1 MTLLQIPDPSD
12 AQANNNQDGS
22 VPLNGW
28 ATVIILIATHYRLP
42 CSPGMIMA
50 TSEWQGN
57 QTREK
62 ALRHLARQAGLS
74 LQLYQDNQWE
84 ITSWRLPLA
93 IELADGHVG
102 VITSFDG
109 EDEVR
114 VHFAGDE
121 QPTPIALEVLLPEIS
136 FAAALRP
143 VTAAKDSRVDRYLA
157 TVKPDWLRRLVL
169 HDLRPYGY
177 VMLGSLLIN
186 LLALVGIIFSMQVYD
201 RVIPAQSYPTLY
213 VLYIGVIISVVFT
226 YILRVGRDHVTDLL
240 GKRAD
245 MRVSDRVFGHALR
258 LRNSAVP
265 RSTGTFISQLRE
277 LESIREMVTS
287 TTVSAIVDMPFFL
300 LFMLVMAI
308 IAPQLAWIAPVAVL
322 LMVLPGIFSQ
332 KKLAK
337 LAQQALKESTL
348 RNAVLV
354 ESVQGL
360 EDIKLMQAEDR
371 FLQQWNSYIRITA
384 QSGVEMRKVM
394 HSLISWGVTVQG
406 LVYASV
412 IVVGAPM
419 VINGDITT
427 GAIVAAS
434 LLSSRMI
441 APMATLCGV
450 LARWQQVKAAKSS
463 LDALMNLPVE
473 NSKDETRIHCP
484 VLFGHY
490 QFTDAMFR
498 YYTDS
503 LTVALRIK
511 SLTIKP
517 GERIA
522 LLGRNGSGK
531 STLLQAM
538 TGGMDLIG
546 GELRLDNL
554 SLPHIDLA
562 DVRRNVGLLTQNAR
576 LFHGTLRENLTLGA
590 PHATDEAIF
599 STLTVSGGAD
609 FIRRLPLGL
618 DHPIMEGGVG
628 LSGGQR
634 QSLLLARMLLRDP
647 NIVLLDEPTSSLDD
661 HTEKEFIE
669 RLGQWLNGRTLIVA
683 THRAAILALVDRVLV
698 LKDGQLVMDSPKDSA
713 LPPPPRAANGNQP
726 EIQS

>member
-1 MTLLQIPDPSD
+1 MTQLQIPDAPGGKPD
-12 AQANNNQDGS
+12 QAEGG
-22 VPLNGW
+22 VPLHGW
-28 ATVIILIATHYRLP
+28 ATAIILIATHYRLP
-42 CSPGMIMA
+42 CSPGMILA
-50 TSEWQGN
+50 SSEWQGK
-57 QTREK
+57 QTRDK

-74 LQLYQDNQWE
+74 LQLYEDDKWQL
-84 ITSWRLPLA
+84 THWRLPLA
-93 IELADGHVG
+93 VELVDGQVG
-102 VITSFDG
+102 VITAFDG

-121 QPTPIALEVLLPEIS
+121 QPTPVSLLALLPDIC

-143 VTAAKDSRVDRYLA
+143 LAPAKDSRVDRYLEA
-157 TVKPDWLRRLVL
+157 MKPDWLRRLVL
-169 HDLRPYGY
+169 KDLHPYGY
-177 VMLGSLLIN
+177 VMLGSFLIN

-277 LESIREMVTS
+277 LEAIREMVTS
-287 TTVSAIVDMPFFL
+287 TTVTAIVDMPFFL
-300 LFMLVMAI
+300 LFLLVMAI
-308 IAPQLAWIAPVAVL
+308 IAPQLAWVAPVAVI
-322 LMVLPGIFSQ
+322 LMVLPGVFMQ
-332 KKLAK
+332 KKLSK

-384 QSGVEMRKVM
+384 QSGVETRKAM
-394 HSLISWGVTVQG
+394 HSLMSWGVTIQG
-406 LVYASV
+406 MVYATV
-412 IVVGAPM
+412 IVIGAPM
-419 VINGDITT
+419 VIDGDITT

-450 LARWQQVKAAKSS
+450 LARWQQVKAAKTS
-463 LDALMNLPVE
+463 LDGLMALPVE
-473 NSKDETRIHCP
+473 NSTDETRIHCP
-484 VLFGHY
+484 VLFGNY
-490 QFTDAMFR
+490 QFNDAMFR
-498 YYTDS
+498 YYSDT
-503 LTVALRIK
+503 LTVALRINR
-511 SLTIKP
+511 LTIKQ

-522 LLGRNGSGK
+522 VLGRNGAGK
-531 STLLQAM
+531 STMLQAM
-538 TGGMDLIG
+538 IGGVELIG
-546 GELRLDNL
+546 GELLLDNL

-562 DVRRNVGLLTQNAR
+562 DVRRNVGLMTQNAR
-576 LFHGTLRENLTLGA
+576 LFHGTLRENLTMGA
-590 PHATDEAIF
+590 AHATDDAIF
-599 STLTVSGGAD
+599 AALVVSGGAD
-609 FIRRLPLGL
+609 FIHRLPLGL
-618 DHPIMEGGVG
+618 DHPVMEGGVG

-634 QSLLLARMLLRDP
+634 QSVLLARMLLRDP
-647 NIVLLDEPTSSLDD
+647 NIVLLDEPTASLDD

-683 THRAAILALVDRVLV
+683 THRAAILALVDRILV
-698 LKDGQLVMDSPKDSA
+698 LKEGQLVMDSPKENA
-713 LPPPPRAANGNQP
+713 LPPPRASNPRP
-726 EIQS
+726 EVNP

>member
-1 MTLLQIPDPSD
+1 MTQLPIPDAPEGQS
-12 AQANNNQDGS
+12 ASGGEL
-22 VPLNGW
+22 PLNGW
-28 ATVIILIATHYRLP
+28 ATAIIQIATHYRLP

-50 TSEWQGN
+50 AAEWQGK
-57 QTREK
+57 QTRDK

-74 LQLYQDNQWE
+74 LQLFAEESRE
-84 ITSWRLPLA
+84 ITRWRLPLA
-93 IELADGHVG
+93 VELDDGQVG
-102 VITSFDG
+102 VVTAFDG
-109 EDEVR
+109 DDRVR
-114 VHFAGDE
+114 VHFSGDE
-121 QPTPIALEVLLPEIS
+121 QPAPVMLTDLLP
-136 FAAALRP
+136 ALRVVAALRP
-143 VTAAKDSRVDRYLA
+143 VAAAKDSRVDRYLA
-157 TVKPDWLRRLVL
+157 TVRPDWLRRLVL

-177 VMLGSLLIN
+177 VMLASFLIN
-186 LLALVGIIFSMQVYD
+186 LLALVGIVFSMQVYD

-213 VLYIGVIISVVFT
+213 VLYAGVIISVVFT

-258 LRNSAVP
+258 LRNSVVP

-277 LESIREMVTS
+277 LEAIREMVTS
-287 TTVSAIVDMPFFL
+287 TTVTAIVDMPFFL
-300 LFMLVMAI
+300 LFLLVMAI

-322 LMVLPGIFSQ
+322 LMVLPGLLSQ

-384 QSGVEMRKVM
+384 QSGVAMRKVM

-450 LARWQQVKAAKSS
+450 LARWQQVRAAKTS
-463 LDALMNLPVE
+463 LDGLMNLPVE
-473 NSKDETRIHCP
+473 NSSDETRIHCP

-498 YYTDS
+498 YYSDS
-503 LTVALRIK
+503 LTMALRIK
-511 SLTIKP
+511 SLTIQP

-522 LLGRNGSGK
+522 VLGRNGSGK

-538 TGGMDLIG
+538 AGGMDLVS

-554 SLPHIDLA
+554 SLPHIDVA

-590 PHATDEAIF
+590 AHATDDAIF
-599 STLTVSGGAD
+599 SALTVSGGAE

-618 DHPIMEGGVG
+618 DHPIMEGGTG

-647 NIVLLDEPTSSLDD
+647 NIVLLDEPSAALDD

-669 RLGQWLNGRTLIVA
+669 RLGAWLNGRTLIVA
-683 THRAAILALVDRVLV
+683 THRAAILSLVDRILV
-698 LKDGQLVMDSPKDSA
+698 LKEGQLVMDSPKEKA
-713 LPPPPRAANGNQP
+713 LPPARSGGNLP
-726 EIQS
+726 EVNA

>member
-1 MTLLQIPDPSD
+1 MSGGLVTAAYIV
-12 AQANNNQDGS
+12 AA
-22 VPLNGW
+22 
-28 ATVIILIATHYRLP
+28 ILFIFSL
-42 CSPGMIMA
+42 
-50 TSEWQGN
+50 
-57 QTREK
+57 
-62 ALRHLARQAGLS
+62 AGLS
-74 LQLYQDNQWE
+74 KHE
-84 ITSWRLPLA
+84 TSKQGNLFGISGMALA
-93 IELADGHVG
+93 L
-102 VITSFDG
+102 
-109 EDEVR
+109 
-114 VHFAGDE
+114 
-121 QPTPIALEVLLPEIS
+121 
-136 FAAALRP
+136 
-143 VTAAKDSRVDRYLA
+143 LA
-157 TVKPDWLRRLVL
+157 TIFGPDSGNVAWILLAMVIGGAIGVRLAQKVEMTEMPELVAILHSFVGLAAVL
-169 HDLRPYGY
+169 VGFNSFIDHGPGLPA
-177 VMLGSLLIN
+177 VMENIHLTEVFLGIFIGAVTFTGSLVAFGKLRGKISSRPLMLPHRHKLN

-213 VLYIGVIISVVFT
+213 VLYGGVIISVIFT

-258 LRNSAVP
+258 LRNSAIP

-277 LESIREMVTS
+277 LEAIREMVTS
-287 TTVSAIVDMPFFL
+287 TTVSSIVDMPFFL

-308 IAPQLAWIAPVAVL
+308 IAPQLAWIAPVAVI
-322 LMVLPGIFSQ
+322 LMILPGVLKQ
-332 KKLAK
+332 KTLAR
-337 LAQQALKESTL
+337 LAHQSLKESTL

-412 IVVGAPM
+412 IVIGAPM

-441 APMATLCGV
+441 APMGTLCGV
-450 LARWQQVKAAKSS
+450 LARWQQVKAAKTS
-463 LDALMNLPVE
+463 LDALMALPVE

-490 QFTDAMFR
+490 QFSEAMFR
-498 YYTDS
+498 YYSDS
-503 LTVALRIK
+503 ATIALRIK

-517 GERIA
+517 GERVA
-522 LLGRNGSGK
+522 VLGRNGSGK

-538 TGGMDLIG
+538 IGGMDLVG

-562 DVRRNVGLLTQNAR
+562 DVRRNVGLMTQNAR
-576 LFHGTLRENLTLGA
+576 LFHGTLRENLTMGA
-590 PHATDEAIF
+590 AHASDEAIF
-599 STLTVSGGAD
+599 AALTVSGGAD

-618 DHPIMEGGVG
+618 DHPVMEGGVG

-634 QSLLLARMLLRDP
+634 QSVLLARMLLRDP
-647 NIVLLDEPTSSLDD
+647 NIVLLDEPTASLDD

-669 RLGQWLNGRTLIVA
+669 RLGQWLNGRTLVVA

-698 LKDGQLVMDSPKDSA
+698 LKEGQLVMDSPKESA
-713 LPPPPRAANGNQP
+713 LPPARPALNRP
-726 EIQS
+726 EDQA

>member
-1 MTLLQIPDPSD
+1 MTQLPIPDAPEGQS
-12 AQANNNQDGS
+12 ASGGEL
-22 VPLNGW
+22 PLNGW
-28 ATVIILIATHYRLP
+28 ATAIIQIATHYRLP

-50 TSEWQGN
+50 AAEWQGK
-57 QTREK
+57 QTRDK

-74 LQLYQDNQWE
+74 LQLFAEESRE
-84 ITSWRLPLA
+84 ITRWRLPLA
-93 IELADGHVG
+93 VELDDGQVG
-102 VITSFDG
+102 VVTAFDG
-109 EDEVR
+109 DDRVR
-114 VHFAGDE
+114 VHFSGDE
-121 QPTPIALEVLLPEIS
+121 QPTPVMLTDLLP
-136 FAAALRP
+136 ALRVVAALRP
-143 VTAAKDSRVDRYLA
+143 VAAAKDSRVDRYLA
-157 TVKPDWLRRLVL
+157 TVRPDWLRRLVL

-177 VMLGSLLIN
+177 VMLASFLIN
-186 LLALVGIIFSMQVYD
+186 LLALVGIVFSMQVYD

-213 VLYIGVIISVVFT
+213 VLYAGVIISVVFT

-258 LRNSAVP
+258 LRNSVVP

-277 LESIREMVTS
+277 LEAIREMVTS
-287 TTVSAIVDMPFFL
+287 TTVTAIVDMPFFL
-300 LFMLVMAI
+300 LFLLVMAI

-322 LMVLPGIFSQ
+322 LMVLPGLLSQ

-384 QSGVEMRKVM
+384 QSGVAMRKVM

-450 LARWQQVKAAKSS
+450 LARWQQVRAAKTS
-463 LDALMNLPVE
+463 LDGLMNLPVE
-473 NSKDETRIHCP
+473 NSSDETRIHCP

-498 YYTDS
+498 YYSDS
-503 LTVALRIK
+503 LTMALRIK
-511 SLTIKP
+511 SLTIQP

-522 LLGRNGSGK
+522 VLGRNGSGK

-538 TGGMDLIG
+538 AGGMDLVS

-554 SLPHIDLA
+554 SLPHIDVA

-590 PHATDEAIF
+590 AHATDDAIF
-599 STLTVSGGAD
+599 SALTVSGGAE

-618 DHPIMEGGVG
+618 DHPIMEGGTG

-647 NIVLLDEPTSSLDD
+647 NIVLLDEPSAALDD

-669 RLGQWLNGRTLIVA
+669 RLGAWLNGRTLIVA
-683 THRAAILALVDRVLV
+683 THRAAILSLVDRILV
-698 LKDGQLVMDSPKDSA
+698 LKEGQLVMDSPKEKA
-713 LPPPPRAANGNQP
+713 LPPARSGGNLP
-726 EIQS
+726 EVNA

>member
-1 MTLLQIPDPSD
+1 MTQLQIPDVPE
-12 AQANNNQDGS
+12 NQPDSAKGES
-22 VPLNGW
+22 QPLNGW
-28 ATVIILIATHYRLP
+28 ATAIILIATHYRLP

-50 TSEWQGN
+50 SSEWQGN
-57 QTREK
+57 QPRDK

-74 LQLYQDNQWE
+74 LQLYHDNNWE
-84 ITSWRLPLA
+84 ITHWRLPLA
-93 IELADGHVG
+93 VELDDGQVG

-109 EDEVR
+109 ADDVR
-114 VHFAGDE
+114 VHFAGEE
-121 QPTPIALEVLLPEIS
+121 QPTPIALEILLPAIS

-143 VTAAKDSRVDRYLA
+143 VTAAKDSRVDRYLTA
-157 TVKPDWLRRLVL
+157 VRPDWLRRLVL
-169 HDLRPYGY
+169 RDLRPYSY
-177 VMLGSLLIN
+177 VMLGSFLIN
-186 LLALVGIIFSMQVYD
+186 LLALAGIIFSMQVYD

-213 VLYIGVIISVVFT
+213 VLYGGVIISVIFT

-277 LESIREMVTS
+277 LEAIREMVTS

-300 LFMLVMAI
+300 LFLLVMAI

-384 QSGVEMRKVM
+384 QSGVQMRKVM

-406 LVYASV
+406 LVYATV

-450 LARWQQVKAAKSS
+450 LARWQQVKAAKVS

-484 VLFGHY
+484 VLFGNY
-490 QFTDAMFR
+490 QFTDALFR
-498 YYTDS
+498 YNADS
-503 LTVALRIK
+503 LTIALKIK
-511 SLTIKP
+511 NLIIKP

-522 LLGRNGSGK
+522 VLGRNGSGK

-538 TGGMDLIG
+538 AGGMDLVG

-576 LFHGTLRENLTLGA
+576 LFHGTLRENLTMGA
-590 PHATDEAIF
+590 AHATDEAIF
-599 STLTVSGGAD
+599 GALNVSGGAD
-609 FIRRLPLGL
+609 FIRRLELGL

-683 THRAAILALVDRVLV
+683 THRAAILALVDRILV
-698 LKDGQLVMDSPKDSA
+698 LKEGQLVMDSPKENA
-713 LPPPPRAANGNQP
+713 LPAARANGNQP
-726 EIQS
+726 EVRS

>member
-1 MTLLQIPDPSD
+1 MTQMQIPDSPAGKPD
-12 AQANNNQDGS
+12 EAEKI
-22 VPLNGW
+22 PLHGW
-28 ATVIILIATHYRLP
+28 ATAIILIANHYRLP
-42 CSPGMIMA
+42 CSPGMILA
-50 TSEWQGN
+50 ASEWQGK
-57 QTREK
+57 QTRDK

-74 LQLYQDNQWE
+74 LQLFKEQQFE
-84 ITSWRLPLA
+84 VSSWRLPLA
-93 IELADGHVG
+93 VEMADGQVG

-114 VHFAGDE
+114 VHFAGEE
-121 QPTPIALEVLLPEIS
+121 QPTPLALGTLLPEIRH
-136 FAAALRP
+136 AAAFRP
-143 VTAAKDSRVDRYLA
+143 LASGKDSRIDRYLEA
-157 TVKPDWLRRLVL
+157 AKPDWLRRLVFQEM
-169 HDLRPYGY
+169 RPYSH
-177 VMLGSLLIN
+177 VMLASFLIN
-186 LLALVGIIFSMQVYD
+186 LMALGGIIFSMQVYD

-213 VLYIGVIISVVFT
+213 VLYGGVIITVIFT
-226 YILRVGRDHVTDLL
+226 YVLRVARDHVTDLL

-258 LRNSAVP
+258 LRNSAIP

-287 TTVSAIVDMPFFL
+287 TTVTAIVDMPFFL
-300 LFMLVMAI
+300 LFLLVMAI

-322 LMVLPGIFSQ
+322 LMILPGLFVQ
-332 KKLAK
+332 KKLAI
-337 LAQQALKESTL
+337 LAHKNLKEATL

-394 HSLISWGVTVQG
+394 HSLITWGVTIQG

-419 VINGDITT
+419 VIDGDITT
-427 GAIVAAS
+427 GSIVAAS

-450 LARWQQVKAAKSS
+450 LARWQQVKAAKTS
-463 LDALMNLPVE
+463 LDSLMSLPVE
-473 NSKDETRIHCP
+473 NSREETRIHCP
-484 VLFGHY
+484 VLFGNY

-498 YYTDS
+498 YYNDS
-503 LTVALRIK
+503 LTIALRINR
-511 SLTIKP
+511 LTIKQ

-522 LLGRNGSGK
+522 LLGRNGAGK
-531 STLLQAM
+531 STMLQALA
-538 TGGMDLIG
+538 GGVELVG
-546 GELRLDNL
+546 GEVRLDNL
-554 SLPHIDLA
+554 SLPQIDMA
-562 DVRRNVGLLTQNAR
+562 DVRRNVGLMTQNAR
-576 LFHGTLRENLTLGA
+576 LFHSTLRENLIMGA
-590 PHATDEAIF
+590 PHASDEAIF
-599 STLTVSGGAD
+599 AALTVSGGAD

-618 DHPIMEGGVG
+618 DHPVMEGGVG

-634 QSLLLARMLLRDP
+634 QSVLLARMLLRDP
-647 NIVLLDEPTSSLDD
+647 NIVLLDEPTASLDD

-669 RLGQWLNGRTLIVA
+669 RLGNWLNGRTLIVA
-683 THRAAILALVDRVLV
+683 THRAAILSLVDRILV
-698 LKDGQLVMDSPKDSA
+698 LKEGQLVMDSPKDNA
-713 LPPPPRAANGNQP
+713 LPPTRPALNRPEAN
-726 EIQS
+726 EE

>member
-1 MTLLQIPDPSD
+1 MTQLPIPDAPESQP
-12 AQANNNQDGS
+12 ASGGEL
-22 VPLNGW
+22 PLNGW
-28 ATVIILIATHYRLP
+28 ATAIIQIATHYRLP

-50 TSEWQGN
+50 AAEWQGK
-57 QTREK
+57 QTRDK

-74 LQLYQDNQWE
+74 LQLFAEESRE
-84 ITSWRLPLA
+84 ITRWRLPLA
-93 IELADGHVG
+93 VELDDGQVG
-102 VITSFDG
+102 VVTAFDG
-109 EDEVR
+109 DDRVR
-114 VHFAGDE
+114 VHFSGDE
-121 QPTPIALEVLLPEIS
+121 QPTPVMLTDLLP
-136 FAAALRP
+136 ALRVVAALRP
-143 VTAAKDSRVDRYLA
+143 VAAAKDSRVDRYLA
-157 TVKPDWLRRLVL
+157 TVRPDWLRRLVL

-177 VMLGSLLIN
+177 VMLASFLIN
-186 LLALVGIIFSMQVYD
+186 LLALVGIVFSMQVYD

-213 VLYIGVIISVVFT
+213 VLYAGVIISVVFT

-258 LRNSAVP
+258 LRNSVVP

-277 LESIREMVTS
+277 LEAIREMVTS
-287 TTVSAIVDMPFFL
+287 TTVTAIVDMPFFL
-300 LFMLVMAI
+300 LFLLVMAI

-322 LMVLPGIFSQ
+322 LMVLPGLLSQ

-384 QSGVEMRKVM
+384 QSGVAMRKVM

-450 LARWQQVKAAKSS
+450 LARWQQVRAAKTS
-463 LDALMNLPVE
+463 LDGLMNLPVE
-473 NSKDETRIHCP
+473 NSSDETRIHCP

-498 YYTDS
+498 YYSDS
-503 LTVALRIK
+503 LTMALRIK
-511 SLTIKP
+511 SLTIQP

-522 LLGRNGSGK
+522 VLGRNGSGK

-538 TGGMDLIG
+538 AGGMDLVS

-554 SLPHIDLA
+554 SLPHIDVA

-590 PHATDEAIF
+590 AHATDDAIF
-599 STLTVSGGAD
+599 SALTVSGGAE

-618 DHPIMEGGVG
+618 DHPVMEGGTG

-647 NIVLLDEPTSSLDD
+647 NIVLLDEPTAALDD

-669 RLGQWLNGRTLIVA
+669 RLGAWLNGRTLIVA
-683 THRAAILALVDRVLV
+683 THRAAILSLVDRILV
-698 LKDGQLVMDSPKDSA
+698 LKEGQLVMDSPKEKA
-713 LPPPPRAANGNQP
+713 LPPARSGGNLP
-726 EIQS
+726 EVNA

>member
-1 MTLLQIPDPSD
+1 MTQLPIPDAPEGQS
-12 AQANNNQDGS
+12 ASGGEL
-22 VPLNGW
+22 PLNGW
-28 ATVIILIATHYRLP
+28 ATAIIQIATHYRLP

-50 TSEWQGN
+50 AAEWQGK
-57 QTREK
+57 QTRDK

-74 LQLYQDNQWE
+74 LQLFAEESRE
-84 ITSWRLPLA
+84 ITRWRLPLA
-93 IELADGHVG
+93 VELDDGQVG
-102 VITSFDG
+102 VVTAFDG
-109 EDEVR
+109 DDRVR
-114 VHFAGDE
+114 VHFSGDE
-121 QPTPIALEVLLPEIS
+121 QPAPVMLTDLLP
-136 FAAALRP
+136 ALRVVAALRP
-143 VTAAKDSRVDRYLA
+143 VAAAKDSRVDRYLA
-157 TVKPDWLRRLVL
+157 TVRPDWLRRLVL

-177 VMLGSLLIN
+177 VMLASFLIN
-186 LLALVGIIFSMQVYD
+186 LLALVGIVFSMQVYD

-213 VLYIGVIISVVFT
+213 VLYAGVIISVVFT

-258 LRNSAVP
+258 LRNSVVP

-277 LESIREMVTS
+277 LEAIREMVTS
-287 TTVSAIVDMPFFL
+287 TTVTAIVDMPFFL
-300 LFMLVMAI
+300 LFLLVMAI

-322 LMVLPGIFSQ
+322 LMVLPGLLSQ

-384 QSGVEMRKVM
+384 QSGVAMRKVM

-450 LARWQQVKAAKSS
+450 LARWQQVRAAKTS
-463 LDALMNLPVE
+463 LDGLMNLPVE
-473 NSKDETRIHCP
+473 NSSDETRIHCP

-498 YYTDS
+498 YYSDS
-503 LTVALRIK
+503 LTMVLRIK
-511 SLTIKP
+511 SLTIQP

-522 LLGRNGSGK
+522 VLGRNGSGK

-538 TGGMDLIG
+538 AGGMDLVS

-554 SLPHIDLA
+554 SLPHIDVA

-590 PHATDEAIF
+590 AHATDDAIF
-599 STLTVSGGAD
+599 SALTVSGGAE

-618 DHPIMEGGVG
+618 DHPIMEGGTG

-647 NIVLLDEPTSSLDD
+647 NIVLLDEPTAALDD

-669 RLGQWLNGRTLIVA
+669 RLGAWLNGRTLIVA
-683 THRAAILALVDRVLV
+683 THRAAILSLVDRILV
-698 LKDGQLVMDSPKDSA
+698 LKEGQLVMDSPKEKA
-713 LPPPPRAANGNQP
+713 LPPARSGGNLP
-726 EIQS
+726 EVNA

>member
-1 MTLLQIPDPSD
+1 MTQMQIPETPGAKPDH
-12 AQANNNQDGS
+12 AEGG
-22 VPLNGW
+22 VPLQGW
-28 ATVIILIATHYRLP
+28 ATAIIQIATHYRLP
-42 CSPGMIMA
+42 CSPGMILA
-50 TSEWQGN
+50 SSEWQGK
-57 QTREK
+57 QTRDK

-74 LQLYQDNQWE
+74 LQLYDDEKWQV
-84 ITSWRLPLA
+84 THWRLPLA
-93 IELADGHVG
+93 VELNDGQVG

-121 QPTPIALEVLLPEIS
+121 QPTPLSLLALLADVR
-136 FAAALRP
+136 FAAAFRP
-143 VTAAKDSRVDRYLA
+143 LAPAKDSRVDRYLE

-169 HDLRPYGY
+169 KDLRPYGY
-177 VMLGSLLIN
+177 VMLGSFLIN

-277 LESIREMVTS
+277 LEAIREMVTS
-287 TTVSAIVDMPFFL
+287 TTVTAIVDMPFFL
-300 LFMLVMAI
+300 LFLLVMAI
-308 IAPQLAWIAPVAVL
+308 IAPQLAWIAPVAVI
-322 LMVLPGIFSQ
+322 LMVLPGLFMQ
-332 KKLAK
+332 KKLSK

-384 QSGVEMRKVM
+384 QSGVETRKAM
-394 HSLISWGVTVQG
+394 HSLISWGVTIQG
-406 LVYASV
+406 MVYATV
-412 IVVGAPM
+412 IVIGAPM

-450 LARWQQVKAAKSS
+450 LARWQQVKAAKTS
-463 LDALMNLPVE
+463 LDGLMTLPVE
-473 NSKDETRIHCP
+473 NSTDETRIHCP
-484 VLFGHY
+484 VLFGNY
-490 QFTDAMFR
+490 QFNEAMFR
-498 YYTDS
+498 YYSDT
-503 LTVALRIK
+503 LTVALRINR
-511 SLTIKP
+511 LTIKQ

-522 LLGRNGSGK
+522 ILGRNGAGK
-531 STLLQAM
+531 STMLQAM
-538 TGGMDLIG
+538 IGGVELIG
-546 GELRLDNL
+546 GELLLDNL

-562 DVRRNVGLLTQNAR
+562 DVRRNVGLMTQNAR
-576 LFHGTLRENLTLGA
+576 LFHGTLRENLTMGA
-590 PHATDEAIF
+590 AHATDDAIF
-599 STLTVSGGAD
+599 AALVVSGGAD
-609 FIRRLPLGL
+609 FIHRLPLGL
-618 DHPIMEGGVG
+618 DHPVMEGGVG

-634 QSLLLARMLLRDP
+634 QSVLLARMLLRDP
-647 NIVLLDEPTSSLDD
+647 NIVLLDEPTASLDD

-669 RLGQWLNGRTLIVA
+669 RLGQWLNGRTLVVA
-683 THRAAILALVDRVLV
+683 THRAAILALVDRILV
-698 LKDGQLVMDSPKDSA
+698 LKEGQLVMDSPKENA
-713 LPPPPRAANGNQP
+713 LPPPRASHARP
-726 EIQS
+726 EVNP

>member
-1 MTLLQIPDPSD
+1 MTQMQLPDSPAGKPERADS
-12 AQANNNQDGS
+12 G
-22 VPLNGW
+22 VPLQGW
-28 ATVIILIATHYRLP
+28 ATAIILIAAHYRLP
-42 CSPGMIMA
+42 CSPGMILA
-50 TSEWQGN
+50 ASEWQGR
-57 QTREK
+57 QTRDK

-74 LQLYQDNQWE
+74 LQLYEENKWE
-84 ITSWRLPLA
+84 INHWRLPLA
-93 IELADGHVG
+93 VELADGQVG

-109 EDEVR
+109 DDEVR
-114 VHFAGDE
+114 VHFSGDE
-121 QPTPIALEVLLPEIS
+121 QPTPLSLAALLPDIR
-136 FAAALRP
+136 FAAAFRP
-143 VTAAKDSRVDRYLA
+143 LTAAKDSRVDRYLE
-157 TVKPDWLRRLVL
+157 TIKPDWLRRLVL
-169 HDLRPYGY
+169 RDLRPYGY
-177 VMLGSLLIN
+177 VMLGSFLIN

-213 VLYIGVIISVVFT
+213 VLYGGVIISVIFT

-258 LRNSAVP
+258 LRNSAIP

-277 LESIREMVTS
+277 LEAIREMVTS
-287 TTVSAIVDMPFFL
+287 TTVTSIVDMPFFL
-300 LFMLVMAI
+300 LFLLVMAI
-308 IAPQLAWIAPVAVL
+308 IAPQLAWIAPVAVI
-322 LMVLPGIFSQ
+322 LMILPGLLKQ
-332 KKLAK
+332 KTLAK
-337 LAQQALKESTL
+337 LAHQALKESTL

-412 IVVGAPM
+412 IVIGAPM

-441 APMATLCGV
+441 APMGTLCGV
-450 LARWQQVKAAKSS
+450 LARWQQVKAAKTS
-463 LDALMNLPVE
+463 LDALMALPVE
-473 NSKDETRIHCP
+473 NSKDETRIHAP

-490 QFTDAMFR
+490 HFSEAMFR
-498 YYTDS
+498 YYSDS
-503 LTVALRIK
+503 ATIALRIK

-517 GERIA
+517 GERVA
-522 LLGRNGSGK
+522 VLGRNGSGK

-538 TGGMDLIG
+538 IGGMDLAG

-562 DVRRNVGLLTQNAR
+562 DVRRNVGLMTQNAR
-576 LFHGTLRENLTLGA
+576 LFHGTLRENLTMGA
-590 PHATDEAIF
+590 AHASDEAIF
-599 STLTVSGGAD
+599 AALTVSGGAD

-618 DHPIMEGGVG
+618 DHPVMEGGVG

-634 QSLLLARMLLRDP
+634 QSVLLARMLLRDP
-647 NIVLLDEPTSSLDD
+647 NIVLLDEPTASLDD

-669 RLGQWLNGRTLIVA
+669 RLGQWLNGRTLVVA

-698 LKDGQLVMDSPKDSA
+698 LKEGQLVMDSPKESA
-713 LPPPPRAANGNQP
+713 LPPARAALNRP
-726 EIQS
+726 EDQA

>member
-1 MTLLQIPDPSD
+1 MTQLPIPDAPEGQPAS
-12 AQANNNQDGS
+12 GGEL
-22 VPLNGW
+22 PLNGW
-28 ATVIILIATHYRLP
+28 ATAIIQIATHYRLP

-50 TSEWQGN
+50 AAEWQGK
-57 QTREK
+57 QTRDK

-74 LQLYQDNQWE
+74 LQLFAEESQE
-84 ITSWRLPLA
+84 ITRWRLPLA
-93 IELADGHVG
+93 VELNDGQVG
-102 VITSFDG
+102 VITAFDG
-109 EDEVR
+109 DDRVR
-114 VHFAGDE
+114 VHFSGDE
-121 QPTPIALEVLLPEIS
+121 QPTPVMLTDLLPALS
-136 FAAALRP
+136 VVAALRP
-143 VTAAKDSRVDRYLA
+143 VAAAKDSRVDRYLA
-157 TVKPDWLRRLVL
+157 TVRPDWLRRLVL

-177 VMLGSLLIN
+177 VMLASFLIN
-186 LLALVGIIFSMQVYD
+186 LLALVGIVFSMQVYD

-213 VLYIGVIISVVFT
+213 VLYAGVIISVVFT

-258 LRNSAVP
+258 LRNSVVP

-277 LESIREMVTS
+277 LEAIREMVTS
-287 TTVSAIVDMPFFL
+287 TTVTAIVDMPFFL
-300 LFMLVMAI
+300 LFLLVMAI

-322 LMVLPGIFSQ
+322 LMVLPGLLSQ

-450 LARWQQVKAAKSS
+450 LARWQQVRAAKTS
-463 LDALMNLPVE
+463 LDGLMNLPVE
-473 NSKDETRIHCP
+473 NSSDETRIHCP

-498 YYTDS
+498 YYSDS
-503 LTVALRIK
+503 LTLALRIK
-511 SLTIKP
+511 SLTIQP

-522 LLGRNGSGK
+522 VLGRNGSGK

-538 TGGMDLIG
+538 AGGMDLVS

-554 SLPHIDLA
+554 SLPHIDVA

-590 PHATDEAIF
+590 AHATDDAIF
-599 STLTVSGGAD
+599 SALTVSGGAE

-618 DHPIMEGGVG
+618 DHPIMEGGTG

-647 NIVLLDEPTSSLDD
+647 NIVLLDEPTAALDD

-669 RLGQWLNGRTLIVA
+669 RLGAWLNGRTLIVA
-683 THRAAILALVDRVLV
+683 THRAAILSLVNRILV
-698 LKDGQLVMDSPKDSA
+698 LKEGQLVMDSPKEKA
-713 LPPPPRAANGNQP
+713 LPPARSGGNLP
-726 EIQS
+726 EVNA

>member
-1 MTLLQIPDPSD
+1 MTQLPIPDAPEGQPAS
-12 AQANNNQDGS
+12 GGEL
-22 VPLNGW
+22 PLNGW
-28 ATVIILIATHYRLP
+28 ATAIIQIATHYRLP

-50 TSEWQGN
+50 AAEWQGK
-57 QTREK
+57 QTRDK

-74 LQLYQDNQWE
+74 LQLFAEESQE
-84 ITSWRLPLA
+84 ITRWRLPLA
-93 IELADGHVG
+93 VELNDGQVG
-102 VITSFDG
+102 VITAFDG
-109 EDEVR
+109 DDRVR
-114 VHFAGDE
+114 VHFSGDE
-121 QPTPIALEVLLPEIS
+121 QPTPVMLTDLLPALS
-136 FAAALRP
+136 VVAALRP
-143 VTAAKDSRVDRYLA
+143 VAAAKDSRVDRYLA
-157 TVKPDWLRRLVL
+157 TVRPDWLRRLVL

-177 VMLGSLLIN
+177 VMLASFLIN
-186 LLALVGIIFSMQVYD
+186 LLALVGIVFSMQVYD

-213 VLYIGVIISVVFT
+213 VLYAGVIISVVFT

-258 LRNSAVP
+258 LRNSVVP

-277 LESIREMVTS
+277 LEAIREMVTS
-287 TTVSAIVDMPFFL
+287 TTVTAIVDMPFFL
-300 LFMLVMAI
+300 LFLLVMAI

-322 LMVLPGIFSQ
+322 LMVLPGLLSQ

-337 LAQQALKESTL
+337 LTQQALKESTL

-450 LARWQQVKAAKSS
+450 LARWQQVRAAKTS
-463 LDALMNLPVE
+463 LDGLMNLPVE
-473 NSKDETRIHCP
+473 NSSDETRIHCP

-498 YYTDS
+498 YYSDS
-503 LTVALRIK
+503 LTLALRIK
-511 SLTIKP
+511 SLTIQP

-522 LLGRNGSGK
+522 VLGRNGSGK

-538 TGGMDLIG
+538 AGGMDLVS

-554 SLPHIDLA
+554 SLPHIDVA

-590 PHATDEAIF
+590 AHATDDAIF
-599 STLTVSGGAD
+599 SALTVSGGAE

-618 DHPIMEGGVG
+618 DHPIMEGGTG

-647 NIVLLDEPTSSLDD
+647 NIVLLDEPTAALDD

-669 RLGQWLNGRTLIVA
+669 RLGAWLNGRTLIVA
-683 THRAAILALVDRVLV
+683 THRAAILSLVDRILV
-698 LKDGQLVMDSPKDSA
+698 LKEGQLVMDSPKEKA
-713 LPPPPRAANGNQP
+713 LPPARSGGNLP
-726 EIQS
+726 EVNA

>member
-1 MTLLQIPDPSD
+1 MTQLPIPDAPEGQS
-12 AQANNNQDGS
+12 ASGGEL
-22 VPLNGW
+22 PLNGW
-28 ATVIILIATHYRLP
+28 ATAIIQIATHYRLP

-50 TSEWQGN
+50 AAEWQGK
-57 QTREK
+57 QTRDK

-74 LQLYQDNQWE
+74 LQLFAEESRE
-84 ITSWRLPLA
+84 ITRWRLPLA
-93 IELADGHVG
+93 VELDDGQVG
-102 VITSFDG
+102 VVTAFDG
-109 EDEVR
+109 DDRVR
-114 VHFAGDE
+114 VHFSGDE
-121 QPTPIALEVLLPEIS
+121 QPTPVMLTDLLP
-136 FAAALRP
+136 ALRVVAALRP
-143 VTAAKDSRVDRYLA
+143 VAAAKDSRVDRYLA
-157 TVKPDWLRRLVL
+157 TVRPDWLRRLVL

-177 VMLGSLLIN
+177 VMLASFLIN
-186 LLALVGIIFSMQVYD
+186 LLALVGIVFSMQVYD

-213 VLYIGVIISVVFT
+213 VLYAGVIISVVFT

-258 LRNSAVP
+258 LRNSVVP

-277 LESIREMVTS
+277 LEAIREMVTS
-287 TTVSAIVDMPFFL
+287 TTVTAIVDMPFFL
-300 LFMLVMAI
+300 LFLLVMAI

-322 LMVLPGIFSQ
+322 LMVLPGLLSQ

-384 QSGVEMRKVM
+384 QSGVAMRKVM

-450 LARWQQVKAAKSS
+450 LARWQQVRAAKTS
-463 LDALMNLPVE
+463 LDGLMNLPVE
-473 NSKDETRIHCP
+473 NSSDETRIHCP

-498 YYTDS
+498 YYSDS
-503 LTVALRIK
+503 LTMVLRIK
-511 SLTIKP
+511 SLTIQP

-522 LLGRNGSGK
+522 VLGRNGSGK

-538 TGGMDLIG
+538 AGGMDLVS

-554 SLPHIDLA
+554 SLPHIDVA

-590 PHATDEAIF
+590 AHATDDAIF
-599 STLTVSGGAD
+599 SALTVSGGAE

-618 DHPIMEGGVG
+618 DHPIMEGGTG

-647 NIVLLDEPTSSLDD
+647 NIVLLDEPSAALDD

-669 RLGQWLNGRTLIVA
+669 RLGAWLNGRTLIVA
-683 THRAAILALVDRVLV
+683 THRAAILSLVDRILV
-698 LKDGQLVMDSPKDSA
+698 LKEGQLVMDSPKEKA
-713 LPPPPRAANGNQP
+713 LPPARSGGNLP
-726 EIQS
+726 EVNA

>member
-1 MTLLQIPDPSD
+1 MTQLHIPDAPEGQS
-12 AQANNNQDGS
+12 ASGGGEL
-22 VPLNGW
+22 PLNGW
-28 ATVIILIATHYRLP
+28 ATAIIQIATHYRLP

-50 TSEWQGN
+50 AAEWQGK
-57 QTREK
+57 QTRDK

-74 LQLYQDNQWE
+74 LQLFAEESQE
-84 ITSWRLPLA
+84 ITRWRLPLA
-93 IELADGHVG
+93 VELDDGQVG
-102 VITSFDG
+102 VVTAFDG
-109 EDEVR
+109 DDRVR
-114 VHFAGDE
+114 VHFSGDE
-121 QPTPIALEVLLPEIS
+121 QPTPVMLTDLLP
-136 FAAALRP
+136 ALRVVAALRP
-143 VTAAKDSRVDRYLA
+143 VAAAKDSRVDRYLA
-157 TVKPDWLRRLVL
+157 TVRPDWLRRLVL

-177 VMLGSLLIN
+177 VMLASFLIN
-186 LLALVGIIFSMQVYD
+186 LLALVGIVFSMQVYD

-213 VLYIGVIISVVFT
+213 VLYAGVIISVVFT

-258 LRNSAVP
+258 LRNSVVP
-265 RSTGTFISQLRE
+265 G
-277 LESIREMVTS
+277 
-287 TTVSAIVDMPFFL
+287 L
-300 LFMLVMAI
+300 L
-308 IAPQLAWIAPVAVL
+308 
-322 LMVLPGIFSQ
+322 SQ

-384 QSGVEMRKVM
+384 QSGVAMRKVM

-450 LARWQQVKAAKSS
+450 LARWQQVRAAKTS
-463 LDALMNLPVE
+463 LDGLMNLPVE
-473 NSKDETRIHCP
+473 NSSDETRIHCP

-498 YYTDS
+498 YYSDS
-503 LTVALRIK
+503 LTMALRIK
-511 SLTIKP
+511 SLTIQP

-522 LLGRNGSGK
+522 VLGRNGSGK

-538 TGGMDLIG
+538 AGGMDLVS

-554 SLPHIDLA
+554 SLPHIDVA

-590 PHATDEAIF
+590 AHATDDAIF
-599 STLTVSGGAD
+599 SALTVSGGAE

-618 DHPIMEGGVG
+618 DHPIMEGGTG

-647 NIVLLDEPTSSLDD
+647 NIVLLDEPTAALDD

-669 RLGQWLNGRTLIVA
+669 RLGAWLNGRTLIVA
-683 THRAAILALVDRVLV
+683 THRAAILSLVDRILV
-698 LKDGQLVMDSPKDSA
+698 LKEGQLVMDSPKEKA
-713 LPPPPRAANGNQP
+713 LPPARSGGNLP
-726 EIQS
+726 EVNA

>member
-1 MTLLQIPDPSD
+1 MTQLPIPDAPEGQS
-12 AQANNNQDGS
+12 ASGGEL
-22 VPLNGW
+22 PLNGW
-28 ATVIILIATHYRLP
+28 ATAIIQIATHYRLP

-50 TSEWQGN
+50 AAEWQGK
-57 QTREK
+57 QTRDK

-74 LQLYQDNQWE
+74 LQLFAEESRE
-84 ITSWRLPLA
+84 ITRWRLPLA
-93 IELADGHVG
+93 VELDDGQVG
-102 VITSFDG
+102 VVMAFDG
-109 EDEVR
+109 DDRVR
-114 VHFAGDE
+114 VHFSGDE
-121 QPTPIALEVLLPEIS
+121 QPTPVMLTDLLP
-136 FAAALRP
+136 ALRVVAALRP
-143 VTAAKDSRVDRYLA
+143 VAAAKDSRVDRYLA
-157 TVKPDWLRRLVL
+157 TVRPDWLRRLVL

-177 VMLGSLLIN
+177 VMLASFLIN
-186 LLALVGIIFSMQVYD
+186 LLALVGIVFSMQVYD

-213 VLYIGVIISVVFT
+213 VLYAGVIISVVFT

-258 LRNSAVP
+258 LRNSVVP

-277 LESIREMVTS
+277 LEAIREMVTS
-287 TTVSAIVDMPFFL
+287 TTVTAIVDMPFFL
-300 LFMLVMAI
+300 LFLLVMAI

-322 LMVLPGIFSQ
+322 LMVLPGLLSQ

-384 QSGVEMRKVM
+384 QSGVAMRKVM

-450 LARWQQVKAAKSS
+450 LARWQQVRAAKTS
-463 LDALMNLPVE
+463 LDGLMNLPVE
-473 NSKDETRIHCP
+473 NSSDETRIHCP

-498 YYTDS
+498 YYSDS
-503 LTVALRIK
+503 LTMALRIK
-511 SLTIKP
+511 SLTIQP

-522 LLGRNGSGK
+522 VLGRNGSGK

-538 TGGMDLIG
+538 AGGMDLVS

-554 SLPHIDLA
+554 SLPHIDVA

-590 PHATDEAIF
+590 AHATDDAIF
-599 STLTVSGGAD
+599 SALTVSGGAE

-618 DHPIMEGGVG
+618 DHPIMEGGTG

-647 NIVLLDEPTSSLDD
+647 NIVLLDEPTAALDD

-669 RLGQWLNGRTLIVA
+669 RLGAWLNGRTLIVA
-683 THRAAILALVDRVLV
+683 THRAAILSLVDRILV
-698 LKDGQLVMDSPKDSA
+698 LKEGQLVMDSPKEKA
-713 LPPPPRAANGNQP
+713 LPPARSGGNLP
-726 EIQS
+726 EVNA

>member
-1 MTLLQIPDPSD
+1 MTQLPIPDAPEGQS
-12 AQANNNQDGS
+12 ASGGEL
-22 VPLNGW
+22 PLNGW
-28 ATVIILIATHYRLP
+28 ATAIIQIATHYRLP

-50 TSEWQGN
+50 AAEWQGK
-57 QTREK
+57 QTRDK

-74 LQLYQDNQWE
+74 LQLFAEESRE
-84 ITSWRLPLA
+84 ITRWRLPLA
-93 IELADGHVG
+93 VELDDGQVG
-102 VITSFDG
+102 VVTAFDG
-109 EDEVR
+109 DDRVR
-114 VHFAGDE
+114 VHFSGDE
-121 QPTPIALEVLLPEIS
+121 QPTPVMLTDLLP
-136 FAAALRP
+136 ALRVVAALRP
-143 VTAAKDSRVDRYLA
+143 VAAAKDSRVDRYLA
-157 TVKPDWLRRLVL
+157 TVRPDWLRRLVL

-177 VMLGSLLIN
+177 MMLASFLIN
-186 LLALVGIIFSMQVYD
+186 LLALVGIVFSMQVYD

-213 VLYIGVIISVVFT
+213 VLYAGVIISVVFT

-258 LRNSAVP
+258 LRNSVVP

-277 LESIREMVTS
+277 LEAIREMVTS
-287 TTVSAIVDMPFFL
+287 TTVTAIVDMPFFL
-300 LFMLVMAI
+300 LFLLVMAI

-322 LMVLPGIFSQ
+322 LMVLPGLLSQ

-384 QSGVEMRKVM
+384 QSGVAMRKVM

-450 LARWQQVKAAKSS
+450 LARWQQVRAAKTS
-463 LDALMNLPVE
+463 LDGLMNLPVE
-473 NSKDETRIHCP
+473 NSSDETRIHCP

-498 YYTDS
+498 YYSDS
-503 LTVALRIK
+503 LTMALRIK
-511 SLTIKP
+511 SLTIQP

-522 LLGRNGSGK
+522 VLGRNGSGK

-538 TGGMDLIG
+538 AGGMDLVS

-554 SLPHIDLA
+554 SLPHIDVA

-590 PHATDEAIF
+590 AHATDDAIF
-599 STLTVSGGAD
+599 SALTVSGGAE

-618 DHPIMEGGVG
+618 DHPIMEGGTG

-647 NIVLLDEPTSSLDD
+647 NIVLLDEPTAALDD

-669 RLGQWLNGRTLIVA
+669 RLGAWLNGRTLIVA
-683 THRAAILALVDRVLV
+683 THRAAILSLVDRILV
-698 LKDGQLVMDSPKDSA
+698 LKEGQLVMDSPKEKA
-713 LPPPPRAANGNQP
+713 LPPARSGGNLP
-726 EIQS
+726 EVNA

>member
-1 MTLLQIPDPSD
+1 MTQLQIPDAPNGDTSS
-12 AQANNNQDGS
+12 AAGGS
-22 VPLNGW
+22 IPLQGW
-28 ATVIILIATHYRLP
+28 ATAIILIATHYRLP

-50 TSEWQGN
+50 AAEWQGK
-57 QTREK
+57 QARDK

-74 LQLYQDNQWE
+74 LQLYEENKWE

-93 IELADGHVG
+93 VELADGQVG

-109 EDEVR
+109 ADDVR
-114 VHFAGDE
+114 VHFSGDE
-121 QPTPIALEVLLPEIS
+121 QPAPLALKDLLPEIR

-169 HDLRPYGY
+169 HDMRPYAH
-177 VMLGSLLIN
+177 VMLGSFLIN

-300 LFMLVMAI
+300 LFLLVMAI
-308 IAPQLAWIAPVAVL
+308 IAPQLAWIAPISVI
-322 LMVLPGIFSQ
+322 LMVLPGVLSQ

-337 LAQQALKESTL
+337 LAQQNLKESTL

-394 HSLISWGVTVQG
+394 HSLISWGVTIQG

-450 LARWQQVKAAKSS
+450 LARWQQVKAAKGS

-503 LTVALRIK
+503 LTIALRIK

-522 LLGRNGSGK
+522 VLGRNGSGK

-538 TGGMDLIG
+538 IGGMDLVG

-554 SLPHIDLA
+554 SLPHIDVA
-562 DVRRNVGLLTQNAR
+562 DVRRNVGLMTQNAR
-576 LFHGTLRENLTLGA
+576 LFHGTLRENLTMGA
-590 PHATDEAIF
+590 AHATDDAIF
-599 STLTVSGGAD
+599 GALTVSGGAD

-618 DHPIMEGGVG
+618 DHPVMEGGVG

-647 NIVLLDEPTSSLDD
+647 NIVLLDEPTAALDD

-669 RLGQWLNGRTLIVA
+669 RLGAWLNGRTLIVA

-698 LKDGQLVMDSPKDSA
+698 LKDGQLVMDSPKENA
-713 LPPPPRAANGNQP
+713 LPPPRAGGNQP
-726 EIQS
+726 EGQS